1 MALYNGLALRRAIFH
16 SLPTRILFRMWP
28 LVFTLPM
35 YLDKAQD
42 PKQKLAMLG
51 LSCLAFSLG
60 LLYYLMIQD
69 LKPQPRSG
77 KNGMGKMPGGPSLV
91 RLARLHPSSQ
101 RPWPLFSA
109 RFGD

>member
-1 MALYNGLALRRAIFH
+1 MSLYNGLALRKSIFR
-16 SLPTRILFRMWP
+16 SLPTRILLRMWP
-28 LVFTLPM
+28 LVFTLP
-35 YLDKAQD
+35 LHLKPEQD
-42 PKQKLAMLG
+42 PKQKLATLG
-51 LSCLAFSLG
+51 LSCLGVSLG

-77 KNGMGKMPGGPSLV
+77 KNGMGKIPGGPSLV